1 MHGSQF
7 LCRMGIDGDN
17 GVANIHPVRC
27 VNVTVVNRL
36 DPLLS
41 EERFGHSASPLQ
53 LGHLTQRP
61 VLHPVRAQI
70 PNQLG

>member
-1 MHGSQF
+1 MHGSKF
-7 LCRMGIDGDN
+7 LCGMSVNGDN
-17 GVANIHPVRC
+17 SVANMHPVRC

-36 DPLLS
+36 DTFFP
-41 EERFGHSASPLQ
+41 EERFGHSASSLQ
-53 LGHLTQRP
+53 LSHLTQRP